1 MTEPETRLAGSH
13 RRTNTGRRAKL
24 LGSLLVVVL
33 AGAGVV
39 AALHLRGESSKPH
52 TPVAASSHTSSF
64 LPPTGSPGSSVSP
77 APSLSSP
84 VIGSPPA
91 STATS
96 PASASTSRASV
107 SPAPS
112 TSASV
117 ARPPVDILNDT
128 HISGLAASAARTL
141 RSGGWTVAE
150 TGNYPHSISVTTVF
164 YPSGQLA
171 AAQELAH
178 QYRAITK
185 VLPAPSGVSTTD
197 LTLVLATD
205 WTTDGR

>member
-13 RRTNTGRRAKL
+13 RRTSSGRRATL

-33 AGAGVV
+33 AAGGVV
-39 AALHLRGESSKPH
+39 AALNWRHESTKPH
-52 TPVAASSHTSSF
+52 TPVSASSHTSSF
-64 LPPTGSPGSSVSP
+64 SPPTGSPSASASVSVSPP
-77 APSLSSP
+77 APSLSAP
-84 VIGSPPA
+84 VIVSSPPA
-91 STATS
+91 AATT
-96 PASASTSRASV
+96 SAASV

-117 ARPPVDILNDT
+117 ARPSVDILNNT
-128 HISGLAASAARTL
+128 HISGLAARAAKTL
-141 RSGGWTVAE
+141 TSGGWTVAE
-150 TGNYPHSISVTTVF
+150 TGNYPHSVSTTTVF
-164 YPSGQLA
+164 YPLGLLA
-171 AAQELAH
+171 AAQQLAH

-185 VLPAPSGVSTTD
+185 VLPVPSGVSTTD